1 MSSTHLRLFLISF
14 FCALVAAVVCALGTA
29 RQRQLQFTAQA
40 SDLERGGRGGYS
52 SLGASPSMGG
62 MGGLFPAAG
71 VGGMTPLSSQEQGG
85 LREAAS
91 VSRLRGSTYGSIN
104 VRG

>member
-40 SDLERGGRGGYS
+40 SDLESGGRGGYG
-52 SLGASPSMGG
+52 SLGASPSVGG

-71 VGGMTPLSSQEQGG
+71 VGGMTPLSQDQGG